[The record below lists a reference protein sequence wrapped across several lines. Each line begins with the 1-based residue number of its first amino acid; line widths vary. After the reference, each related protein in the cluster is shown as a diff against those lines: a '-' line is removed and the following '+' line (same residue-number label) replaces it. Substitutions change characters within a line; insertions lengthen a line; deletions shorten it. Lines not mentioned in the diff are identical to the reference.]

1 MNYFYRVGDSFIHYE
16 IDNYQVDLEEAN
28 DFRDEFDEQLA
39 EFRGLT
45 SDKAFEDYSNSHI
58 IDEKQIFYFDF
69 GFFIAILNH
78 YKALFEDLLK
88 RNLKNISVL
97 VI

>member
-1 MNYFYRVGDSFIHYE
+1 MFDETYDNCYFGPMNYFYRVGNSFIHYE

-28 DFRDEFDEQLA
+28 DLRDEFDEQLA

-45 SDKAFEDYSNSHI
+45 SDEAFEDYSNSHI

-69 GFFIAILNH
+69 GFFIAI
-78 YKALFEDLLK
+78 
-88 RNLKNISVL
+88 
-97 VI
+97 

>member
-1 MNYFYRVGDSFIHYE
+1 MFDETYDNCYFGPMNYFYRVGDSFIHYE

-45 SDKAFEDYSNSHI
+45 SEAFEVTRTAILLMKSR
-58 IDEKQIFYFDF
+58 
-69 GFFIAILNH
+69 FFI
-78 YKALFEDLLK
+78 
-88 RNLKNISVL
+88 ST